1 MYGVGA
7 DATPIHLRGWWR
19 WPAILWQRSLAGMR
33 PTVLLADQVL
43 TLDAVVTVYAPGAVT
58 IEGAEIRAVGPPPE
72 RLDGKIVDL
81 RGSVLLP
88 GLVNTHTHSP
98 MWIFRGLT
106 EDVPRGEWLTGWLL
120 PLEQRLGPDDLRR
133 GAMAGCLELLL
144 NGVTTIADRY
154 GHMDAVASAVD
165 TSGLRAVVGH
175 SLFDRTADVDLAAS
189 ERLIER
195 FGTDPARSRVWAG
208 LAPHATDTCG
218 PDLLRRVRTL
228 ADRSSARVFIHVAQS
243 EEEVATVMSRGAA
256 GCASY
261 LDALGLL
268 APDVVAAHA
277 TYLPDVEADLLGRRG
292 TAVAHCPSSNAKL
305 EGRVAPIARMRR
317 AGAVVGLGT
326 DAACCNNGMDMFE
339 EMKIAGLLNKVA
351 ADDPTVFPAL
361 HVLRMATSEAAR
373 VLGIDHLVGTLEPGK
388 RADIIAVRTRSA
400 RLQPWR
406 DPVAN
411 LVYAA
416 RGCDV
421 TAVFVDGRQ
430 LVSKGRPVY
439 LDPERILAN
448 AAQATGRLADVRA

>member
-1 MYGVGA
+1 
-7 DATPIHLRGWWR
+7 
-19 WPAILWQRSLAGMR
+19 MR
-33 PTVLLADQVL
+33 PIVLLADQVL
-43 TLDAVVTVYAPGAVT
+43 TLDAAATIHAPGAVT

-72 RLDGKIVDL
+72 RPDGKIVDL
-81 RGSVLLP
+81 RGSIVLP

-98 MWIFRGLT
+98 MWVFRGLT
-106 EDVPRGEWLTGWLL
+106 EDVPPGEWLTGRLL
-120 PLEQRLGPDDLRR
+120 PLERRLGPDDLRR
-133 GAMAGCLELLL
+133 GALAGCLEMLQ

-154 GHMDAVASAVD
+154 GHMDAVARAVED
-165 TSGLRAVVGH
+165 SGLRAVVGH
-175 SLFDRTADVDLAAS
+175 SLFDRSADADLAMS

-218 PDLLRRVRTL
+218 PDLLRRVRRL
-228 ADRSSARVFIHVAQS
+228 ADRSGARVFIHVAQS
-243 EEEVATVMSRGAA
+243 EEEVGTVIARGTA

-268 APDVVAAHA
+268 APDVVAAHG
-277 TYLPDVEADLLGRRG
+277 TYLTDAEGDLVGRRG

-305 EGRVAPIARMRR
+305 EGRVAPVARMRR
-317 AGAVVGLGT
+317 AGAIVGLGT

-339 EMKIAGLLNKVA
+339 EMKVAALLNKVA
-351 ADDPTVFPAL
+351 ADDPAAFPAL
-361 HVLRMATSEAAR
+361 DVLRLATSEAAR
-373 VLGIDHLVGTLEPGK
+373 ALGIDRLVGSLEPGK
-388 RADIIAVRTRSA
+388 RADIIAVRTRNP
-400 RLQPWR
+400 RLQPWH

-416 RGCDV
+416 RGSDV

-430 LVSKGRPVY
+430 LVRNGRPVF

-448 AAQATGRLADVRA
+448 AAQATGRLADVRG